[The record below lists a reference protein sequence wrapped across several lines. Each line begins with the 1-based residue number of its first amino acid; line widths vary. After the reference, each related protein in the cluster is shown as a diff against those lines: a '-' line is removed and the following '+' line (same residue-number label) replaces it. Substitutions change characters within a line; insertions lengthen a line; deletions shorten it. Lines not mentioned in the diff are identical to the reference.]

1 MAGVA
6 LPATLPAND
15 RIVLYNVSW
24 ETYVTL
30 RKNLGDSPIRLT
42 YDGSSL
48 EIMSPSGWH
57 EHAKK
62 ILGRMSWPRWFQ
74 HF

>member
-48 EIMSPSGWH
+48 EIMSPSRWH
-57 EHAKK
+57 QLADRF
-62 ILGRMSWPRWFQ
+62 LGRLREQRFDA
-74 HF
+74 